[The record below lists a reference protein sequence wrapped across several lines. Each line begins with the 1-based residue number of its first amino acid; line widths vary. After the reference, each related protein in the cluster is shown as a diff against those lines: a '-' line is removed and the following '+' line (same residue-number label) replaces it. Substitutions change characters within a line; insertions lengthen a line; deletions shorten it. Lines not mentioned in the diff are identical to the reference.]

1 MIHMIALRSCR
12 SHNRGIRYGRAV
24 IAAHRPRH
32 TSGNGDNHQ
41 LRIGFFKNSDNNG
54 DQDSEGSPACPCS
67 EGKETTYQENDGR
80 KQVHQPPAAFSIAA
94 ATKAAAPRLSVIAF
108 SVHAKVSI
116 RMAGTIALKPFGRH
130 AMQSVKPST
139 LRTQIKGW

>member
-1 MIHMIALRSCR
+1 M
-12 SHNRGIRYGRAV
+12 GEPV
-24 IAAHRPRH
+24 IAAHCPRH

-54 DQDSEGSPACPCS
+54 DQDSKGSPACPCS

-80 KQVHQPPAAFSIAA
+80 KQVHQASRCLLHRGRNE
-94 ATKAAAPRLSVIAF
+94 AAAPRLSVIAF

-139 LRTQIKGW
+139 LRTQ

>member
-1 MIHMIALRSCR
+1 MGCVKVTVQNLEVVRVDAEQNLLLVKGAVPGPKKAMEIIISFGSDFSKTATTM
-12 SHNRGIRYGRAV
+12 GIRIPKV
-24 IAAHRPRH
+24 P
-32 TSGNGDNHQ
+32 Q
-41 LRIGFFKNSDNNG
+41 LVPVEK
-54 DQDSEGSPACPCS
+54 A
-67 EGKETTYQENDGR
+67 R
-80 KQVHQPPAAFSIAA
+80 KQPTRKMMAGSRFIRPPAAFSIAA

-139 LRTQIKGW
+139 LRTQ

>member
-1 MIHMIALRSCR
+1 MAGSRF
-12 SHNRGIRYGRAV
+12 IR
-24 IAAHRPRH
+24 
-32 TSGNGDNHQ
+32 
-41 LRIGFFKNSDNNG
+41 
-54 DQDSEGSPACPCS
+54 
-67 EGKETTYQENDGR
+67 
-80 KQVHQPPAAFSIAA
+80 PPAAFSIAA

-139 LRTQIKGW
+139 LRTQ